1 LTFSHYLL
9 HYESGKKMTLQNR
22 LRVLRAV
29 KNVTQEDLARA
40 IDVSRQTINAIE
52 LGKFNPSVLTAL
64 KLARFF
70 GTPVEEIFTAV
81 QEESREE
88 DR

>member
-1 LTFSHYLL
+1 MNL
-9 HYESGKKMTLQNR
+9 KNN

-29 KNVTQEDLARA
+29 KDITQEDLASA
-40 IDVSRQTINAIE
+40 IGVSRQTVNAIE

-70 GTPVEEIFTAV
+70 GTPVEEIFAIV
-81 QEESREE
+81 EEERLEE
-88 DR
+88 NR